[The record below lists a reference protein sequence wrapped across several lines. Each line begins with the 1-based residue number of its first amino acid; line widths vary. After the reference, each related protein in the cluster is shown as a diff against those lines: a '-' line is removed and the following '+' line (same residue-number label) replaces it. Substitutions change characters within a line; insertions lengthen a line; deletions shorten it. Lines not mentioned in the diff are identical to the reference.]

1 MWPIIFKV
9 FYYPLKV
16 SLEEIELLVMGYSVE
31 YLI

>member
-9 FYYPLKV
+9 FYYPLKDI
-16 SLEEIELLVMGYSVE
+16 LKEIELLVTGYNVE